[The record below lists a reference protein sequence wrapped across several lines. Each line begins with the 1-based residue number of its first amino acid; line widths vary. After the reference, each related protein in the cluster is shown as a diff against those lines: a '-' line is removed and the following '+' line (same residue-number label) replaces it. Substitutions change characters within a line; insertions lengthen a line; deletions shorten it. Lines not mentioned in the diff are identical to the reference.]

1 MAAAG
6 AARYVLPLSDAQRG
20 QVAEAKVEWLVS
32 LAESE
37 CSTFR
42 DRAVTAE
49 AKLAA
54 SEANAERVF
63 NDLERRFMS
72 LSEEHTL
79 LQQQHA
85 SAKKE
90 LADLGA
96 RHSSASPQQLSRI
109 NLHLLTLRG
118 VLPHHTEARRSTQ
131 ARELSTARN
140 DLERSAR
147 DLADTRVALQRS
159 TDALRLEQQRA
170 ATLQEQL
177 DRHKGTHSLTH
188 SLTAIHTLNT
198 HTRLTPLPFLLYS
211 GG

>member
-32 LAESE
+32 LAQSE

-90 LADLGA
+90 LADLGS
-96 RHSSASPQQLSRI
+96 RHSCASPSSSRVSTCTFSHCAVRYHI
-109 NLHLLTLRG
+109 TQRHVEAHKHASYPLL
-118 VLPHHTEARRSTQ
+118 
-131 ARELSTARN
+131 
-140 DLERSAR
+140 
-147 DLADTRVALQRS
+147 
-159 TDALRLEQQRA
+159 
-170 ATLQEQL
+170 AT
-177 DRHKGTHSLTH
+177 T
-188 SLTAIHTLNT
+188 
-198 HTRLTPLPFLLYS
+198 
-211 GG
+211 

>member
-90 LADLGA
+90 LADLGS
-96 RHSSASPQQLSRI
+96 RHSCTSPSSSR
-109 NLHLLTLRG
+109 
-118 VLPHHTEARRSTQ
+118 VSTVPTH
-131 ARELSTARN
+131 TARCTTTSH
-140 DLERSAR
+140 RGASKHTS
-147 DLADTRVALQRS
+147 TR
-159 TDALRLEQQRA
+159 
-170 ATLQEQL
+170 
-177 DRHKGTHSLTH
+177 
-188 SLTAIHTLNT
+188 AIHCSQRPRAQCKGSRRHSRCLATI
-198 HTRLTPLPFLLYS
+198 H
-211 GG
+211 